1 MIDAKLYLDDANR
14 CLWDMM
20 NQSFHITIDY
30 SSEDCFANYLQ
41 NGNCIIYVPKM
52 KEPDSA
58 SFTHELLH
66 LYLPYHNTFIGS
78 ALKGMLKETYPLNI
92 IFDKGLYDHVSNSLE
107 HVKMLPLYLK
117 MGYPINKFLLDYND
131 NKLTDDEVDLL
142 YNSYKKGIVP
152 QKYNYLAINCYIG
165 KFFAVK
171 ADINTKNHY
180 DRQMAL
186 LDKLDH
192 ELFSALNNFW
202 NGWIDYDIEQKREVW
217 DNNYHELVVVLVNDL
232 VVWSKHKKI
241 A

>member
-1 MIDAKLYLDDANR
+1 MIDAKLYLDDTNR
-14 CLWDMM
+14 FLWEMM

-30 SSEDCFANYLQ
+30 SPEDCYANYLQ

-66 LYLPYHNTFIGS
+66 LYLPHHNIYIGG
-78 ALKGMLKETYPLNI
+78 AVKGMLKDTYPLNN
-92 IFDKGLYDHVSNSLE
+92 IFDNGLYDHVSNSLE
-107 HVKMLPLYLK
+107 HIKMLPLYLK
-117 MGYPINKFLLDYND
+117 MGYPIDKFLLDYND
-131 NKLTDDEVDLL
+131 KKLTDDDVDIL
-142 YNSYKKGIVP
+142 YNTYKKGMFYP
-152 QKYNYLAINCYIG
+152 NYNHLAINCYIG

-171 ADINTKNHY
+171 ADINTDNHY

-192 ELFSALNNFW
+192 GLFSSLNNFW
-202 NGWIDYDIEQKREVW
+202 NGWIDYNIELKREVW
-217 DNNYHELVVVLVNDL
+217 DNDYHELVVVFVNDL